1 MAEGKIIKVYLDR
14 HTLEI
19 LEKDMESFN
28 IVTKNSLN
36 KSKMGNMIF
45 KALNS
50 KVELEQN
57 EMLEF
62 FTEEIKEKKLLK
74 RDVFKKEYELEIN
87 NNLKEI
93 HRNII
98 KSYFDK
104 KVKNIKIKDFFYFRL
119 NNENS
124 EYFEILENE
133 HPEEKI
139 NVTIFFRRLFLEYS
153 RYSQYEREKLLFKEN
168 YDELKRAIKGS
179 NYINIKITGL
189 KENIKC
195 RPLDIKNNKDEQNN
209 YLITSNG
216 VEIRTV
222 KLCKV
227 ERIFI
232 SHERFEK
239 NSIEN
244 RFLLEIDKEF
254 DPFTLNKDIIKLK
267 LTQNGELLYKRL
279 QHNRPK
285 IKKIT
290 EGIYSLTT
298 SKDKVFSYF
307 FKFGR
312 EVEILEPEDL
322 REKFKNELIETLKN
336 YGL

>member
-1 MAEGKIIKVYLDR
+1 MAEGKIIKIYLDR

-19 LEKDMESFN
+19 LEKDMEAFN
-28 IVTKNSLN
+28 IIKKNSLN

-50 KVELEQN
+50 KVEFEQN

-62 FTEEIKEKKLLK
+62 FMKEIKEKTLSKKFIL
-74 RDVFKKEYELEIN
+74 KKEHELEIS

-98 KSYFDK
+98 KNYFDT

-133 HPEEKI
+133 YPEEKI
-139 NVTIFFRRLFLEYS
+139 NITIFFRRLFLEYS
-153 RYSQYEREKLLFKEN
+153 KYSQYEREKLLFKES
-168 YDELKRAIKGS
+168 YDNLKKAIKNS
-179 NYINIKITGL
+179 NYINIKIMGL

-209 YLITSNG
+209 YLITSNEL
-216 VEIRTV
+216 EIRTV
-222 KLCKV
+222 KLCKI

-232 SHERFEK
+232 SHEKFEK

-244 RFLLEIDKEF
+244 KFLLEIDKEF
-254 DPFTLNKDIIKLK
+254 DPFTLNKDRIKLR

-285 IKKIT
+285 IEKIDNN
-290 EGIYSLTT
+290 IYTLTT

-312 EVEILEPEDL
+312 DVEILEPKDL
-322 REKFKNELIETLKN
+322 RERFKNELIETLNN
-336 YGL
+336 YSL